1 MGASIN
7 SATGPLGLAV
17 DRFCGNVTT
26 ALVEV
31 THSVGNTSD
40 ASNVANIA
48 SDGDLAGDVSVE
60 AYRIA
65 CAFIDSDGR
74 HSDDELWPL
83 IGVFGG
89 RFDTQLAGATP
100 AKVRETDLLRGARR
114 WLDRPSDLF
123 EILLGADRL
132 DGGERALGYYRDAM
146 AIAHTVVDLD
156 IICTEGELAAL
167 DAFRNRLLGR
177 IGTVG
182 PGNHATRANRIATGA
197 PGVDASSTN
206 ASATPASDAQT
217 ATEAA
222 PDVHEPEPLPPPRPL
237 EELMAELDG
246 LIGLAEVKAEVRR
259 LTDLI
264 RVGRMRAE
272 VDLPVADR
280 SNHLVFT
287 GNPGTGKTTV
297 ARLLAQI
304 YRTLGVVERG
314 HLVEVDRTSLVAG
327 FVGQTAPLVTKR
339 FDEADEGMLFIDE
352 AYSLIRG
359 SESAFG
365 REAVDT
371 LVKLVEDRRDRVVVV
386 VAGYPDEMTAFLDV
400 NPGLRSRFPRTVFFP
415 DYSTQDLL
423 AIFDLLAD
431 KNGYE
436 LADDARARLVE
447 VLDAVP
453 REEGFGNGRLARNLL
468 EETMACQAS
477 RVVALEDPT
486 RDDLALLTAADIP
499 ATAPGHR

>member
-1 MGASIN
+1 MTASLLEI
-7 SATGPLGLAV
+7 TGSQTNGV
-17 DRFCGNVTT
+17 
-26 ALVEV
+26 
-31 THSVGNTSD
+31 D
-40 ASNVANIA
+40 ASTT
-48 SDGDLAGDVSVE
+48 DLAGDVSVE

-65 CAFIDSDGR
+65 GAFIDSDGR

-83 IGVFGG
+83 IATFGG
-89 RFDTQLAGATP
+89 RFDTQLSGATP
-100 AKVRETDLLRGARR
+100 TQVREADLLKGAAR

-123 EILLGADRL
+123 EILVGADL
-132 DGGERALGYYRDAM
+132 ANGTEHALGYYRHAM
-146 AIAHTVVDLD
+146 EIAHTIVALD
-156 IICTEGELAAL
+156 VLSTEGELAAI
-167 DAFRNRLLGR
+167 DRFRASLLGR
-177 IGTVG
+177 IGPRGNAGALRDGAHSDTTTPNAAAPQ
-182 PGNHATRANRIATGA
+182 PGADSEATGS
-197 PGVDASSTN
+197 VASGGTDTEG
-206 ASATPASDAQT
+206 AS
-217 ATEAA
+217 
-222 PDVHEPEPLPPPRPL
+222 EPLPPPRPL
-237 EELMAELDG
+237 DELMAELDA

-264 RVGRMRAE
+264 RVGQMRSE

-314 HLVEVDRTSLVAG
+314 HLVEVDRSSLVAG

-359 SESAFG
+359 SESDFG

-386 VAGYPDEMTAFLDV
+386 VAGYPDEMSAFLDV

-415 DYSTQDLL
+415 DYSTDDLV
-423 AIFDLLAD
+423 AIFELLAD

-436 LADDARARLVE
+436 LDTDARARLTD
-447 VLDAVP
+447 VLDGVP
-453 REEGFGNGRLARNLL
+453 REQGFGNGRLARNLL
-468 EETMACQAS
+468 EEAMACQAG
-477 RVVALEDPT
+477 RVVKLAAPT

-499 ATAPGHR
+499 DKAPGHR

>member
-1 MGASIN
+1 MSRTQGTALLGA
-7 SATGPLGLAV
+7 AV
-17 DRFCGNVTT
+17 DRFCAGVT
-26 ALVEV
+26 ASLLHV
-31 THSVGNTSD
+31 TEAGDTGVDVSD
-40 ASNVANIA
+40 S
-48 SDGDLAGDVSVE
+48 DLAGDVAVE

-74 HSDDELWPL
+74 HSDDELLPL
-83 IGVFGG
+83 IATFGG
-89 RFDTQLAGATP
+89 RFDTQLSGATP
-100 AKVRETDLLRGARR
+100 GQVRDAALLRGAAR

-123 EILLGADRL
+123 EILLGADRAEGS
-132 DGGERALGYYRDAM
+132 DHALGYYRHAM
-146 AIAHTVVDLD
+146 GIAHTIVALD
-156 IICTEGELAAL
+156 VISTEGELAAIERYR
-167 DAFRNRLLGR
+167 DTLLAR
-177 IGTVG
+177 IGPARSSGSAPVG
-182 PGNHATRANRIATGA
+182 GDDHADPARGQADPVEPEGA
-197 PGVDASSTN
+197 A
-206 ASATPASDAQT
+206 
-217 ATEAA
+217 
-222 PDVHEPEPLPPPRPL
+222 EPLPPPRPL
-237 EELMAELDG
+237 EELMAELDD

-259 LTDLI
+259 ITDLI
-264 RVGRMRAE
+264 RVGELRAQ
-272 VDLPVADR
+272 VDLPVAER

-314 HLVEVDRTSLVAG
+314 HLIEVDRSSLVAG

-359 SESAFG
+359 SESDFG

-386 VAGYPDEMTAFLDV
+386 VAGYPDEMTAFLDL

-415 DYSTQDLL
+415 DYSTDDLV
-423 AIFDLLAD
+423 AIFELLAD

-436 LADDARARLVE
+436 LADDARSRLAE

-453 REEGFGNGRLARNLL
+453 REQGFGNGRLARNLL
-468 EETMACQAS
+468 EETMAGHAS
-477 RVVALEDPT
+477 RVVALTDPT
-486 RDDLALLTAADIP
+486 RDQLATIVAADIP
-499 ATAPGHR
+499 DEPPGHRRG

>member
-1 MGASIN
+1 
-7 SATGPLGLAV
+7 
-17 DRFCGNVTT
+17 
-26 ALVEV
+26 
-31 THSVGNTSD
+31 
-40 ASNVANIA
+40 
-48 SDGDLAGDVSVE
+48 
-60 AYRIA
+60 
-65 CAFIDSDGR
+65 
-74 HSDDELWPL
+74 
-83 IGVFGG
+83 
-89 RFDTQLAGATP
+89 
-100 AKVRETDLLRGARR
+100 
-114 WLDRPSDLF
+114 
-123 EILLGADRL
+123 
-132 DGGERALGYYRDAM
+132 
-146 AIAHTVVDLD
+146 
-156 IICTEGELAAL
+156 
-167 DAFRNRLLGR
+167 
-177 IGTVG
+177 
-182 PGNHATRANRIATGA
+182 
-197 PGVDASSTN
+197 
-206 ASATPASDAQT
+206 
-217 ATEAA
+217 
-222 PDVHEPEPLPPPRPL
+222 
-237 EELMAELDG
+237 MAELDG

-359 SESAFG
+359 SESDFG